1 MKRRHEPPATEL
13 TVSKRLRNRDIADRC
28 ERLADLL
35 EIDGA
40 NPFRVRA
47 WRNAAETIAGLSPSV
62 ADLVEA
68 ETDLTEYPHIGHD
81 IAEGIRSLVT
91 TGHLPPLDE
100 IAARVPPELADLM
113 QVQGLGPKGVKA
125 LYDHFRLR
133 TLEDLE
139 QVAREGRVRELSGFG
154 AKKEAALL
162 DGIRQ
167 LRAAGQRRT
176 RLAEAEA
183 VASPLRDRLAATP
196 GVSEAVIAG
205 SWRRR
210 RETVGDIDLLIA
222 TDDGDAVMER
232 LVADEDVERVVSH
245 GSTRSTVILQGGL
258 QVDVRAV
265 APGSFG
271 AALLYFTGSKNHNVA
286 LRQRAIDRGWKLNEY
301 GLYEEETLLEGE
313 SEAAIYRRLGL
324 DWIPPELREDHGE
337 IAAAGN
343 GSLPDLVTVEAVRG
357 NLHGHTDWS
366 DGKDTLK
373 AMVEAARERGHDYIA
388 ITDHGPRVRV
398 ANGLSAERL
407 AEQAEAIDALAGEY
421 DDITILKGCEV
432 DILGDGAL
440 DLPDEV
446 LARLDIVVCSI
457 HYELRRSRAEQTER
471 VLRAM
476 ENPHFMIWGHPTARE
491 INRREPIDIDL
502 GRCLEAA
509 AERGIAVEINAQP
522 KRLDLSD
529 ANARL
534 ALEKGC
540 RLTVNTDAHATHHFD
555 LLRHGIDQ
563 ARRAGA
569 TAADIIN
576 TRRTDDLLQLLRP
589 RP

>member
-1 MKRRHEPPATEL
+1 M
-13 TVSKRLRNRDIADRC
+13 SKRMRNRDIAGQC

-35 EIDGA
+35 EIEGA

-47 WRNAAETIAGLSPSV
+47 WRNAAETINGLSQSV
-62 ADLVEA
+62 ADLVESD
-68 ETDLTEYPHIGHD
+68 TDLTEYPHIGRD

-91 TGHLPPLDE
+91 TGRLPPLDE
-100 IAARVPPELADLM
+100 IATRVPPELADLM

-125 LYDHFRLR
+125 LYDRFQMR
-133 TLEDLE
+133 TLDELE
-139 QVAREGRVRELSGFG
+139 QIAREGKVRELSGFG
-154 AKKEAALL
+154 PKKEAALL
-162 DGIRQ
+162 DGIQQ
-167 LRAAGQRRT
+167 LRATSKQRI
-176 RLAEAEA
+176 RLADAET
-183 VASPLRDRLAATP
+183 VAAPLRDRLAATA
-196 GVSEAVIAG
+196 GVTEAAIAG
-205 SWRRR
+205 SYRRR
-210 RETVGDIDLLIA
+210 RETVGDVDLLVA
-222 TDDGDAVMER
+222 TEDGDAVMDR
-232 LVADEDVERVVSH
+232 LVDDDDVERVVSH
-245 GSTRSTVILQGGL
+245 GSTRSTVILGDGL

-265 APGSFG
+265 PPDSFG
-271 AALLYFTGSKNHNVA
+271 AALLYFTGSKRHNVA
-286 LRQRAIDRGWKLNEY
+286 LRQRAVDRGWKLNEY
-301 GLYEEETLLEGE
+301 GLYDGEESLEAA

-337 IAAAGN
+337 IATAES
-343 GSLPDLVTVEAVRG
+343 GSLPELVTVDAIRG

-366 DGKDTLK
+366 DGKDTLE
-373 AMVEAARERGHDYIA
+373 AMINAARERGHDYIA

-407 AEQAEAIDALAGEY
+407 AKQADAIDAVATKY

-432 DILGDGAL
+432 DILGDGSL
-440 DLPDEV
+440 DLPDDV

-457 HYELRRSRAEQTER
+457 HYELRRSREEQTER

-502 GRCLEAA
+502 ERCLEAA

-529 ANARL
+529 SNARL

-540 RLTVNTDAHATHHFD
+540 RIAVDTDAHATHHFD

-569 TAADIIN
+569 TAEDIIN
-576 TRRTDDLLQLLRP
+576 TRKTDDLLQLLRP

>member
-1 MKRRHEPPATEL
+1 M
-13 TVSKRLRNRDIADRC
+13 SKRLKNRDIAGFC
-28 ERLADLL
+28 ERLGDLL

-47 WRNAAETIAGLSPSV
+47 WRNAAETIAGLSERV
-62 ADLVEA
+62 VDLVESD
-68 ETDLTEYPHIGHD
+68 TDLTGYPHIGRD

-100 IAARVPPELADLM
+100 IARRVPPKLADLM

-125 LYDHFRLR
+125 LYDHFQLR
-133 TLEDLE
+133 TLDDLE
-139 QVAREGRVRELSGFG
+139 RAAREGRVRELSGFG

-162 DGIRQ
+162 DGIQR
-167 LRAAGQRRT
+167 LRAAGEQRT
-176 RLAEAEA
+176 RLAAAETVA
-183 VASPLRDRLAATP
+183 VPLRDRLAATTDVT
-196 GVSEAVIAG
+196 GAIIAG
-205 SWRRR
+205 SFRRR
-210 RETVGDIDLLIA
+210 RETVGDIDLLVA
-222 TDDGDAVMER
+222 TGDGDAVMDR
-232 LVADEDVERVVSH
+232 LVADDDVERVVSH
-245 GSTRSTVILQGGL
+245 GSTRSTVILGGGL

-265 APGSFG
+265 SPDSLG
-271 AALLYFTGSKNHNVA
+271 AALLYFTGSKQHNVA
-286 LRQRAIDRGWKLNEY
+286 LRQRAVDRGWKLNEY
-301 GLYEEETLLEGE
+301 GLYDGEKPLEAA

-324 DWIPPELREDHGE
+324 DWIPPELREDRGE
-337 IAAAGN
+337 IAAAEN
-343 GSLPDLVTVEAVRG
+343 GSLPELVTAAAIRG

-366 DGKDTLK
+366 DGNDTLA
-373 AMVEAARERGHDYIA
+373 AMIDAARERGHDYIA
-388 ITDHGPRVRV
+388 ITDHGPRVRI
-398 ANGLSAERL
+398 ANGLCAERL
-407 AEQAEAIDALAGEY
+407 AQQADAIDAVAAGY

-432 DILGDGAL
+432 DILGDGTL
-440 DLPDEV
+440 DLPDDI

-457 HYELRRSRAEQTER
+457 HYELRRPRAEQTER

-476 ENPHFMIWGHPTARE
+476 ANPHFMIWGHPTARE

-502 GRCLEAA
+502 ARCLEAA

-529 ANARL
+529 INARL
-534 ALEKGC
+534 ALDKGC
-540 RLTVNTDAHATHHFD
+540 RLAVDTDAHAAHHFD

-569 TAADIIN
+569 TAADVIN
-576 TRRTDDLLQLLRP
+576 TRSATDLRGVLRA

>member
-1 MKRRHEPPATEL
+1 
-13 TVSKRLRNRDIADRC
+13 VSKRLKNRDIAGLC

-47 WRNAAETIAGLSPSV
+47 WRNAAETIAGLSQSV
-62 ADLVEA
+62 ADLVEKD
-68 ETDLTEYPHIGHD
+68 TDLTEYPHIGQD

-91 TGHLPPLDE
+91 TGNLPPLDE

-125 LYDHFRLR
+125 LYEHFQLR
-133 TLEDLE
+133 TLDDLE
-139 QVAREGRVRELSGFG
+139 RVAREGRVRELSGFG
-154 AKKEAALL
+154 AKKEGALL
-162 DGIRQ
+162 DGIER
-167 LRAAGQRRT
+167 LRAAGEQRA
-176 RLAEAEA
+176 RLADAESVA
-183 VASPLRDRLAATP
+183 VPLRDRLAETP
-196 GVSEAVIAG
+196 GVTEAAIAG
-205 SWRRR
+205 SFRRR
-210 RETVGDIDLLIA
+210 RETVGDIDLLVA
-222 TDDGDAVMER
+222 TGDGDAVMDR
-232 LVADEDVERVVSH
+232 LVADDDVERVVSH
-245 GSTRSTVILQGGL
+245 GSTRSTVILGGGL

-265 APGSFG
+265 SPDSFG
-271 AALLYFTGSKNHNVA
+271 AALLYFTGSKRHNVA
-286 LRQRAIDRGWKLNEY
+286 LRQRAVDRDWKLNEY
-301 GLYEEETLLEGE
+301 GLHDGEESLEAE
-313 SEAAIYRRLGL
+313 SEEAIYRRLGL
-324 DWIPPELREDHGE
+324 DWIPPELREDGGE
-337 IAAAGN
+337 IAAAEK
-343 GSLPDLVTVEAVRG
+343 GSLPELVTADAIRG

-366 DGKDTLK
+366 DGKDTLE
-373 AMVEAARERGHDYIA
+373 AMIEAARERGHDYIA
-388 ITDHGPRVRV
+388 ITDHGPRVRI
-398 ANGLSAERL
+398 ANGLSPERL
-407 AEQAEAIDALAGEY
+407 AEQADAIDALAARY

-432 DILGDGAL
+432 DILGDGSL
-440 DLPDEV
+440 DLPDDV

-502 GRCLEAA
+502 ERCLEAA

-522 KRLDLSD
+522 KRLDLCD
-529 ANARL
+529 TNARL

-540 RLTVNTDAHATHHFD
+540 RLAIDTDAHATHHFD

-569 TAADIIN
+569 TAADVIN
-576 TRRTDDLLQLLRP
+576 TRSATDLRGVLRS

>member
-1 MKRRHEPPATEL
+1 M
-13 TVSKRLRNRDIADRC
+13 SKRLRNKDIADHC
-28 ERLADLL
+28 ERLANLL
-35 EIDGA
+35 EIEGA

-47 WRNAAETIAGLSPSV
+47 WRNAAATIAGLSHSV

-68 ETDLTEYPHIGHD
+68 DTDLTEYPHIGHD
-81 IAEGIRSLVT
+81 IAEGVRSLVT

-100 IAARVPPELADLM
+100 IAARVPPELADLT

-133 TLEDLE
+133 TLDDLE
-139 QVAREGRVRELSGFG
+139 RVLREGRVRELSGFG

-162 DGIRQ
+162 DGIQR
-167 LRAAGQRRT
+167 LRTAGEQRT
-176 RLAEAEA
+176 RLADAET
-183 VASPLRDRLAATP
+183 VAAPLRDRLAATA
-196 GVSEAVIAG
+196 GVTDAVIAG

-210 RETVGDIDLLIA
+210 RETVGDIDLLVA

-232 LVADEDVERVVSH
+232 LVADEDVEHVVSH

-258 QVDVRAV
+258 QVDMRAIP
-265 APGSFG
+265 PGSFG
-271 AALLYFTGSKNHNVA
+271 AALLYFTGSKQHNVA
-286 LRQRAIDRGWKLNEY
+286 LRQRAVDHGWKLNEY
-301 GLYEEETLLEGE
+301 GLYDGETLLERA
-313 SEAAIYRRLGL
+313 SEADIYRRLGL

-337 IAAAGN
+337 IEAAAS
-343 GSLPDLVTVEAVRG
+343 GSLPDLVTVDAIRG

-366 DGKDTLK
+366 DGKDTLA
-373 AMVEAARERGHDYIA
+373 AMIDAARERGHDYIA
-388 ITDHGPRVRV
+388 ITDHGPRVRI
-398 ANGLSAERL
+398 ANGLSPERL
-407 AEQAEAIDALAGEY
+407 AEQADAIDALAAEY

-432 DILGDGAL
+432 DILGDGSL

-457 HYELRRSRAEQTER
+457 HYELRRSRAEQTEW

-509 AERGIAVEINAQP
+509 AGHGIAVEINAQP

-529 ANARL
+529 TNARL

-540 RLTVNTDAHATHHFD
+540 RLTVNTDAHATHHLD

-569 TAADIIN
+569 TAGDIIN
-576 TRRTDDLLQLLRP
+576 TRDATDLQDLLRS
-589 RP
+589 R